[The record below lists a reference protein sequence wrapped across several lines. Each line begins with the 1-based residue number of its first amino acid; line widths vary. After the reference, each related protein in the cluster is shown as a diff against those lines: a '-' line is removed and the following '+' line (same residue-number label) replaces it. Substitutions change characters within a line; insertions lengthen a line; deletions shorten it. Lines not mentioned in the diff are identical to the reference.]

1 MSDQSIRLDL
11 PFIMPAQAQK
21 HVTHN
26 EALQRLDLL
35 VQLTV
40 QDFEATVPPATP
52 EAGQIWA
59 LGSGPGGAWAG
70 QAGALAAWM
79 GNMWQFF
86 IPQQG
91 WQATCIAA
99 GVPDLRV
106 FTASGWLPPLPDS
119 LDNLAGLGINTAHDA
134 TNRLAVVSDAT
145 LLSHSGADHQL
156 KINKAE
162 ATDTA
167 SLLFQ
172 SGWSGRAEMG
182 LAGGD
187 DFSVKVSAD
196 GVAWFD
202 AVTANRASGLVS
214 LPNGLT
220 VGGTIGLPA
229 NSITRTA
236 LAHGPARSIMGRSG
250 GSDGVVGDITAGSDH
265 QVLRRAGAS
274 IGFGQIALHQSA
286 AVTGQLALANG
297 GTGASDAAG
306 ARNNLGLGTAAT
318 GAVTTSATDST
329 EGRILKVGDFNIGMA
344 GNLPNLANDL
354 DDYTVQGIFGYP
366 NTAANR
372 PPATGSLFSNS
383 VQVIRDSAGS
393 RIFQISRQCGGTTQ
407 DGYEYHRVYNGTSW
421 SPWWLVWSQRTTTVD
436 ANGFIKEASPIVRLF
451 ADGTAEPVQ
460 PVGAAFTRLGVGHY
474 ALADVAPLA
483 LSGWQI
489 EVPQDANGN
498 RLVFIKTDYDA
509 VARCLSIQTSVPQW
523 SMETMSWAPGSA
535 RDIPQGR
542 WVDLRFTPKPDA
554 P

>member
-1 MSDQSIRLDL
+1 
-11 PFIMPAQAQK
+11 
-21 HVTHN
+21 
-26 EALQRLDLL
+26 
-35 VQLTV
+35 
-40 QDFEATVPPATP
+40 
-52 EAGQIWA
+52 
-59 LGSGPGGAWAG
+59 
-70 QAGALAAWM
+70 
-79 GNMWQFF
+79 
-86 IPQQG
+86 
-91 WQATCIAA
+91 
-99 GVPDLRV
+99 
-106 FTASGWLPPLPDS
+106 
-119 LDNLAGLGINTAHDA
+119 
-134 TNRLAVVSDAT
+134 VSDAT
-145 LLSHSGADHQL
+145 LLSHNGADHQL

-214 LPNGLT
+214 LPNGLN
-220 VGGTIGLPA
+220 VGGAIGLPT

-250 GSDGVVGDITAGSDH
+250 GSAGVVGDITAGSDH

-274 IGFGQIALHQSA
+274 VGFGPIALHQSA
-286 AVTGQLALANG
+286 AVSGQLALANG
-297 GTGASDAAG
+297 GTGASDAAA

-329 EGRILKVGDFNIGMA
+329 AGRILKVGDFNIGMA
-344 GNLPNLANDL
+344 GNLPSLANDL

-372 PPATGSLFSNS
+372 PPATGSLFSNN

-407 DGYEYHRVYNGTSW
+407 DGYEYHRVYNGTTW

-436 ANGFIKEASPIVRLF
+436 ANGFIKEASPVVRLF
-451 ADGTAEPVQ
+451 ADGTEEPVQ

-474 ALADVAPLA
+474 ALADVEPLA

-498 RLVFIKTDYDA
+498 RLVFIKTSYDA
-509 VARCLSIQTSVPQW
+509 PARRLTIQTSVPHW
-523 SMETMSWAPGSA
+523 AMETMSWGPGTA

-542 WVDLRFTPKPDA
+542 WVDLRFAPKPDA